1 MALAV
6 FAFALVMSLATLGWN
21 LLPRTRRRVAER
33 AAEKVAK
40 AAQVDP
46 GPDWPVLYRRLR
58 ARGMGA
64 SVGTAAAS
72 LPLGPAL
79 LPLLGECSRR
89 RQG

>member
-64 SVGTAAAS
+64 SVGTAAS
-72 LPLGPAL
+72 LPRGAAL
-79 LPLLGECSRR
+79 LPLLGECSPR